1 MKIHS
6 ISLVIKDMQ
15 IKIKMRFHH
24 TPIRMATIKK
34 KKTDNTKGWLTRIW
48 NNWNCHTLLR
58 EMQNFAATLEGSVR
72 FVHN

>member
-1 MKIHS
+1 M
-6 ISLVIKDMQ
+6 IKDMQ

-24 TPIRMATIKK
+24 TPTRMATIKK
-34 KKTDNTKGWLTRIW
+34 KTKLTIPKVERIW

-58 EMQNFAATLEGSVR
+58 EMQEFAATLEGFVR